1 MKQHFFN
8 WQQKVQRLLAEF
20 NEKKSSFIGD
30 KSLQN
35 AIDMYIKDEKKQY
48 NVEEAELLFNIEW
61 GKIVEKLKSSLKQQ
75 DQISEEQFKDIG
87 QNLSGYSRLF
97 LLP

>member
-20 NEKKSSFIGD
+20 NFLKSKFIGD

-35 AIDMYIKDEKKQY
+35 AIDMYIKD
-48 NVEEAELLFNIEW
+48 N
-61 GKIVEKLKSSLKQQ
+61 
-75 DQISEEQFKDIG
+75 
-87 QNLSGYSRLF
+87 
-97 LLP
+97 